1 MSHSKLEISV
11 SERLIL
17 DYIGFRTKSG
27 YPFFEKNSTIAP
39 NVGLTEGTTKELINR
54 LVRKGYLFKCK
65 DERNRRQLLL
75 TELKHPQTYTN
86 FQDISKASL
95 KEELDYRNKELK
107 DTEKQLNDKDEA
119 INVWRNNCYK
129 AEKKVEILEQQV
141 AELQRQ
147 LNALQGTSAPQT
159 DNTTTIK
166 EEDSN
171 NNKSIVNV
179 ESIDNVGNESN
190 TSNIAD
196 DNVAPTNN
204 PKEMYAKAN
213 VKCTDNSESVVRVGS
228 MDSVVNPNDFAD
240 ADGIV
245 DAKSLVAHIM
255 HKYNMQKSN

>member
-147 LNALQGTSAPQT
+147 LNALQGTPTPQN
-159 DNTTTIK
+159 DNTITIEK
-166 EEDSN
+166 E
-171 NNKSIVNV
+171 
-179 ESIDNVGNESN
+179 
-190 TSNIAD
+190 
-196 DNVAPTNN
+196 
-204 PKEMYAKAN
+204 Y
-213 VKCTDNSESVVRVGS
+213 TDNSESVVRTDNISVGNIPNGNS
-228 MDSVVNPNDFAD
+228 YQSVSDNNDY
-240 ADGIV
+240 GSV
-245 DAKSLVAHIM
+245 DATEYIDARTLVAQIM
-255 HKYNMQKSN
+255 SKYNMQKNN

>member
-1 MSHSKLEISV
+1 MSKSKLDISV

-17 DYIGFRTKSG
+17 DYITFRTRSG

-86 FQDISKASL
+86 LQEITKENL
-95 KEELDYRNKELK
+95 KTELDYQKKELEKNEQKLKEK
-107 DTEKQLNDKDEA
+107 DNIID
-119 INVWRNNCYK
+119 VWQQRHADAQNK
-129 AEKKVEILEQQV
+129 IKKLTQQV

-147 LNALQGTSAPQT
+147 LNALPATPTPQT

-166 EEDSN
+166 NECSYN
-171 NNKSIVNV
+171 NESIVNV
-179 ESIDNVGNESN
+179 GSM
-190 TSNIAD
+190 

-228 MDSVVNPNDFAD
+228 MDSVVNPNDYAD
-240 ADGIV
+240 ANGIV
-245 DAKSLVAHIM
+245 NAKSLLAQIM
-255 HKYNMQKSN
+255 DKYKSQTTN

>member
-27 YPFFEKNSTIAP
+27 FPFFEKNSTIAP

-95 KEELDYRNKELK
+95 KEELDYKNKELK
-107 DTEKQLNDKDEA
+107 QTEQQLNDKDYA
-119 INVWRNNCYK
+119 INVWRERCNN
-129 AEKKVEILEQQV
+129 AEKKVERLEQQV

-147 LNALQGTSAPQT
+147 LKTLQTTQSSQIN
-159 DNTTTIK
+159 NTLPIK
-166 EEDSN
+166 KEYSN
-171 NNKSIVNV
+171 
-179 ESIDNVGNESN
+179 
-190 TSNIAD
+190 
-196 DNVAPTNN
+196 
-204 PKEMYAKAN
+204 
-213 VKCTDNSESVVRVGS
+213 NSESTVRVGS
-228 MDSVVNPNDFAD
+228 MDNVGNINDFETTD
-240 ADGIV
+240 AGTLI
-245 DAKSLVAHIM
+245 SRIM
-255 HKYNMQKSN
+255 DKYKFPKNN

>member
-27 YPFFEKNSTIAP
+27 FPFFEKNSTIAP

-54 LVRKGYLFKCK
+54 LVRKGYLFRCK

-147 LNALQGTSAPQT
+147 LNALQGTPTPQN
-159 DNTTTIK
+159 DNTITIEK
-166 EEDSN
+166 E
-171 NNKSIVNV
+171 
-179 ESIDNVGNESN
+179 
-190 TSNIAD
+190 
-196 DNVAPTNN
+196 
-204 PKEMYAKAN
+204 Y
-213 VKCTDNSESVVRVGS
+213 TDNSESVVNVGS
-228 MDSVVNPNDFAD
+228 MDNVGNEGNTSNITDDNVVPTDNPNTMD
-240 ADGIV
+240 ARVIV
-245 DAKSLVAHIM
+245 DNLMRKLCPERYEST
-255 HKYNMQKSN
+255 N

>member
-17 DYIGFRTKSG
+17 DYIVFRTKSG

-54 LVRKGYLFKCK
+54 LVRKGYLFRCK

-95 KEELDYRNKELK
+95 KEELDYKNKELK
-107 DTEKQLNDKDEA
+107 QTEQQLNDKDYA
-119 INVWRNNCYK
+119 IKAWRDRCS
-129 AEKKVEILEQQV
+129 AEEEKVKKLEQQV

-147 LNALQGTSAPQT
+147 LNALQSTQTPQT

-166 EEDSN
+166 EEYSN
-171 NNKSIVNV
+171 NNESIVR
-179 ESIDNVGNESN
+179 
-190 TSNIAD
+190 
-196 DNVAPTNN
+196 
-204 PKEMYAKAN
+204 
-213 VKCTDNSESVVRVGS
+213 TDNISVGS
-228 MDSVVNPNDFAD
+228 IPNRNNGYESTGNTECLD
-240 ADGIV
+240 AETLIG
-245 DAKSLVAHIM
+245 SIM
-255 HKYNMQKSN
+255 NKYKWETN